1 MCGIVGYVGKRRIV
15 PTLVESLKRLE
26 YRGYDSSGVAVLT
39 QGGIRVHKKS
49 GKIRAMERSIP
60 ESYLAYEA
68 TCGIAHTRW
77 ATHGSPTDGNAHPHT
92 STSHR
97 IALVHNGIIENY
109 QSLKQML
116 VEDGVV
122 FSTETDTEV
131 LAHLVHKH
139 YRTDLAE
146 AVKNALMYIKGTYG
160 IAVVADDRP
169 HEIVVAR
176 NGSPIVLGLGDGE
189 MFVASDVTAIVAHT
203 QQVIYLEDGE
213 TAVLHADDYH
223 TTTLDDTRVD
233 KEVQEVDWRI
243 DEIERGDFDH
253 FMLKEIYEQPVSIR
267 RAFRGRVIPEVGTT
281 LLGGL
286 NLDRREFFDIERIK
300 IIACGTS
307 YHAGLVAGYLLETL
321 ARVPCD
327 VEIASEFRYKNP
339 IIHKNTLYFA
349 VSQSGETAD
358 TLAALREIQR
368 KGGRVL
374 GVVNVVGSTIA
385 RESDG
390 GIYIR
395 SGPEIAVAST
405 KAFTSQVTAL
415 LLFTITLGR
424 MKDMSPGLG
433 KKLLEALEHIPA
445 QVEEILES
453 APQIEALVDRLLGSD
468 YFLFLGRGVSYPVA
482 LEGALKLKEISY
494 CTAEGLAAAE
504 MKHGPIALIHEGTPV
519 VFVAPRDELFEKTCV
534 SIEEVRA
541 RKGRVV
547 VITNHNGDDARVEA
561 LADEVIYVPETNDA
575 LTPLLTVVPLQLFSY
590 YMAVRLGRDVDQPR
604 NLAKSVTVE

>member
-1 MCGIVGYVGKRRIV
+1 
-15 PTLVESLKRLE
+15 
-26 YRGYDSSGVAVLT
+26 
-39 QGGIRVHKKS
+39 
-49 GKIRAMERSIP
+49 
-60 ESYLAYEA
+60 
-68 TCGIAHTRW
+68 
-77 ATHGSPTDGNAHPHT
+77 
-92 STSHR
+92 
-97 IALVHNGIIENY
+97 
-109 QSLKQML
+109 
-116 VEDGVV
+116 
-122 FSTETDTEV
+122 
-131 LAHLVHKH
+131 
-139 YRTDLAE
+139 
-146 AVKNALMYIKGTYG
+146 MYIKGTYG

>member
-60 ESYLAYEA
+60 ESFLSYEA

-77 ATHGSPTDGNAHPHT
+77 ATHGPPTDVNAHPHT
-92 STSHR
+92 STSQR

-109 QSLKQML
+109 ASLKQML

-139 YRTDLAE
+139 YRTDLAQ
-146 AVKNALMYIKGTYG
+146 AVKNALMYVKGTYG

-233 KEVQEVDWRI
+233 KDVQEVDWRI

-286 NLDRREFFDIERIK
+286 NLDRREFFDIERVK

-307 YHAGLVAGYLLETL
+307 YHASLVAGYLLETL

-433 KKLLEALEHIPA
+433 KKLLEALERIPA

-453 APQIEALVDRLLGSD
+453 APQIEALVDKLLGSD
-468 YFLFLGRGVSYPVA
+468 YFLFLGRGVSFPVA

-519 VFVAPRDELFEKTCV
+519 VFVAPRDELFEKTCAN
-534 SIEEVRA
+534 IEEVRA

-547 VITNHNGDDARVEA
+547 VITNHDGDDARVEA
-561 LADEVIYVPETNDA
+561 MADEVIYVPSTNDA

>member
-77 ATHGSPTDGNAHPHT
+77 ATHGPPTDVNAHPHT

-109 QSLKQML
+109 QALKQML

-122 FSTETDTEV
+122 FSTDTDTEV

-139 YRTDLAE
+139 YKTDLAE

-233 KEVQEVDWRI
+233 KDVQEVDWRI

-433 KKLLEALEHIPA
+433 RKLLEALEHIPA
-445 QVEEILES
+445 QVEEILET

-519 VFVAPRDELFEKTCV
+519 VFVAPRDELFEKTCAN
-534 SIEEVRA
+534 IEEVRA

-561 LADEVIYVPETNDA
+561 LADEVIYVPDTNDA

>member
-1 MCGIVGYVGKRRIV
+1 MCGIVGYVGKRKIV

-26 YRGYDSSGVAVLT
+26 YRGYDSSGVAVIT
-39 QGGIRVHKKS
+39 RAGMKVHKKS

-60 ESYLAYEA
+60 DSYLTYEA

-77 ATHGSPTDGNAHPHT
+77 ATHGPPTDVNAHPHT
-92 STSHR
+92 STSQR

-109 QSLKQML
+109 ASLKQML
-116 VEDGVV
+116 IEDGVV
-122 FSTETDTEV
+122 FITETDTEV
-131 LAHLVHKH
+131 LAHLVHRH
-139 YRTDLAE
+139 YQDDLAE
-146 AVKNALMYIKGTYG
+146 AVKNALMYVEGTYG

-176 NGSPIVLGLGDGE
+176 NGSPIVIGIGDGE

-233 KEVQEVDWRI
+233 KDVQEVDWRI
-243 DEIERGDFDH
+243 DQIERGDFDH
-253 FMLKEIYEQPVSIR
+253 FMLKEIFEQPTSIR

-286 NLDRREFFDIERIK
+286 NLERREFFDIERIK

-307 YHAGLVAGYLLETL
+307 FHAGVVAGYLLETL

-327 VEIASEFRYKNP
+327 VEVASEFRYKNP

-358 TLAALREIQR
+358 TLAALREIRR

-405 KAFTSQVTAL
+405 KAFTSQVAAL
-415 LLFTITLGR
+415 VLFTITLGR

-433 KKLLEALEHIPA
+433 KRMLEALEEIPA
-445 QVEEILES
+445 QVEQILEA
-453 APQIEALVDRLLGSD
+453 APQIEALVDRLIGSD
-468 YFLFLGRGVSYPVA
+468 YYLFLGRGVSYPVA

-494 CTAEGLAAAE
+494 CKAEGLAAAE
-504 MKHGPIALIHEGTPV
+504 MKHGPIALIGEGTPV
-519 VFVAPRDELFEKTCV
+519 IFVAPRDELFAKTCTN
-534 SIEEVRA
+534 IEEVRA
-541 RKGRVV
+541 RKGRIV
-547 VITNHNGDDARVEA
+547 VITNHNGDDDRIAE
-561 LADEVIYVPETNDA
+561 LADEVIYVPTTVDA

>member
-1 MCGIVGYVGKRRIV
+1 MCGIVGYVGKRKVV

-26 YRGYDSSGVAVLT
+26 YRGYDSSGVAVLS
-39 QGGIRVHKKS
+39 QAGIRVHKKS
-49 GKIRAMERSIP
+49 GKIRQMERTIP
-60 ESYLAYEA
+60 DSYLTYEA

-77 ATHGSPTDGNAHPHT
+77 ATHGPPTDVNAHPHT
-92 STSHR
+92 STSQR
-97 IALVHNGIIENY
+97 IALVHNGIIENHA
-109 QSLKQML
+109 SLKQML
-116 VEDGVV
+116 MEDGVV

-131 LAHLVHKH
+131 LAHLVHRH
-139 YRTDLAE
+139 YQDNLAE

-169 HEIVVAR
+169 DEIVVAR
-176 NGSPIVLGLGDGE
+176 NGSPIVIGIGDGE

-203 QQVIYLEDGE
+203 RQVIYLEDGE

-233 KEVQEVDWRI
+233 KDVQEVDWRI
-243 DEIERGDFDH
+243 DQIERGDFDH
-253 FMLKEIYEQPVSIR
+253 FMLKEIFEQPTSIR

-286 NLDRREFFDIERIK
+286 NLERREFFDIERIK

-307 YHAGLVAGYLLETL
+307 YHAGVVAGYLLETL

-327 VEIASEFRYKNP
+327 VEVASEFRYKNP

-358 TLAALREIQR
+358 TLAALREIRR

-415 LLFTITLGR
+415 VLFTITLGR

-433 KKLLEALEHIPA
+433 KRLLQALEEIPA
-445 QVEEILES
+445 QVDQILES
-453 APQIEALVDRLLGSD
+453 APQIEALVDRLQGSD
-468 YFLFLGRGVSYPVA
+468 YFLYLGRGVSYPVA

-494 CTAEGLAAAE
+494 CKAEGLAAAE
-504 MKHGPIALIHEGTPV
+504 MKHGPIALIKDGTPV
-519 VFVAPRDELFEKTCV
+519 IFVAPRDELFEKTCAN
-534 SIEEVRA
+534 IEEVRA
-541 RKGRVV
+541 RSGRIV
-547 VITNHNGDDARVEA
+547 VITNHNGDDARIAE
-561 LADEVIYVPETNDA
+561 LADEVIYVPSTHDA
-575 LTPLLTVVPLQLFSY
+575 LTPLLTVIPLQLLSY